1 MSEIS
6 AGVPINEP
14 TAPAVIPEENKYL
27 AFKTNYSQ
35 TLLLGHR
42 LNTNASLLWRV
53 CFVPGERR
61 LFTFNTDT
69 FYGPPVLVLV
79 WFDCMSNI
87 LVDHYL

>member
-35 TLLLGHR
+35 TLLYGHP
-42 LNTNASLLWRV
+42 LNMNTSLLWTV
-53 CFVPGERR
+53 CFVP
-61 LFTFNTDT
+61 LHLIQTLSMA
-69 FYGPPVLVLV
+69 PSVLVLME
-79 WFDCMSNI
+79 FDCMSNI
-87 LVDHYL
+87 LVND